1 LAVGFRSI
9 LLSSILLNG
18 CLPRKFFLFFVGW
31 MPALAFPTLGMC
43 QSREDQSFPRD
54 FLAKYCQDC
63 HQGSDAEAKF
73 DVTEYFDDG
82 AIAERLESWDF
93 VLSRIEIADMPPQ
106 EASVRP
112 TAEEIGEILRWS
124 KDLRRREANLR
135 RSDPGPNSIRR
146 LTHAEYNAAIEA
158 LTSAAIHPADSFP
171 LDPAN
176 EAGFDNSAQT
186 LSLPP
191 SLVGKYLDGARMVSS
206 HALLQSQRIAFAPY
220 PVLSETDRDKYFVHK
235 IVDFYRSQ
243 PTDLRK
249 YFHALRLL
257 QQELANNV
265 QPDSAIAKHTERI
278 ADQIAGN
285 YGLSA
290 KYLRT
295 LAERVLAKES
305 QVAAFGPWREI
316 QKRFNETIASELDE
330 RRCELACEKL
340 VEWITQTR
348 NSLTPKREMLKG
360 PKDLH
365 QGTQSLIL
373 WYNDQL
379 AADRRTC
386 REDLFDPANK
396 SLLVGDDGQR
406 ADADSAALKTTYDDF
421 CSIIPNAFYVSER
434 GRPYAREEKQEAA
447 GRLLSAGF
455 HSMMGYYRDDQPLI
469 DLVLDHNGIEELD
482 GLWREF
488 EYVCELPVRQFT
500 GFLWFERAESRYL
513 WESRFDFARAE
524 DASIVEPEPYSR
536 FATTYLDKL
545 REGEP
550 SPQVQLAVEEYFKLM
565 RKRLDTHFELKSIA
579 QSKHV
584 EDLIRLAEQ
593 AYRKPLSAHDR
604 ESIAKDY
611 HDFLAISGGDHRI
624 AIDDSIATILTSPWF
639 LFRWD
644 LQPTSAGSDSSVPHP
659 LNPIELA
666 SRLSFALWGSIPDQA
681 LMQSANRG
689 TLATEEGIDQEF
701 KRMISDP
708 RSKIMLREFMG
719 SWLDFREFTEHKG
732 VDRNE
737 FVSYDDPLQ
746 RAMADEPVELLW
758 SILQEGGSLRAC
770 LDSHYVIVNSR
781 LASHYGLT
789 ALDEHSADP
798 AKWYRVDLDAA
809 DPRGGFPTMGVF
821 LTNNSPGLRTSP
833 VKRGYWIIRRLVG
846 ERIPSPPP
854 NVPELPKSDRDT
866 QGVSLREL
874 LAAHREHPSC
884 AACHQRFDFAGLLL
898 EGFDPVGR
906 LREEDLAGRKIEDT
920 GTLPDGRS
928 IVGSEALKTY
938 LQTER
943 YEDFR
948 LHFCRSLAAF
958 LLGRTLIVSDDLLIE
973 EMIAKMDSYEQRIDV
988 AIQAVCTSTQ
998 FRNKRGLE
1006 PAKFTREGLR
1016 DE

>member
-1 LAVGFRSI
+1 MRFNTIDA
-9 LLSSILLNG
+9 
-18 CLPRKFFLFFVGW
+18 CMPRKLMVFFLGW
-31 MPALAFPTLGMC
+31 ILPMAFPTLGMS
-43 QSREDQSFPRD
+43 QSRDDQSFARE

-63 HQGSDAEAKF
+63 HQGADAEAKF
-73 DVTEYFDDG
+73 DVTEYFGDG
-82 AIAERLESWDF
+82 VIAERLESWEF

-106 EASVRP
+106 DAAIRP
-112 TAEEIGEILRWS
+112 TNEEIREMLRWS

-135 RSDPGPNSIRR
+135 KSDPGPNSIRR

-158 LTSAAIHPADSFP
+158 LTSTVIHPADSFP
-171 LDPAN
+171 IDPAN

-191 SLVGKYLDGARMVSS
+191 SLVGKYLDGARVVSS
-206 HALLQSQRIAFAPY
+206 HALLQTQRIAFAPY

-249 YFHALRLL
+249 YFLGLRVL
-257 QQELANNV
+257 QHELVKNG
-265 QPDSAIAKHTERI
+265 QSDSSVTKSKEQI
-278 ADQIAGN
+278 ADQIAAKL
-285 YGLSA
+285 GLSG

-295 LAERVLAKES
+295 LAQRVLAEDS
-305 QVAAFGPWREI
+305 QVVAFGPWREI
-316 QKRFNETIASELDE
+316 QKRFNETILNEPDE
-330 RRCELACEKL
+330 QRCELACDKL
-340 VEWITQTR
+340 VEWIAQTR
-348 NSLTPKREMLKG
+348 DSLTPKREMLRG

-365 QGTQSLIL
+365 QGSQSLIL
-373 WYNDQL
+373 WYNGQL
-379 AADRRTC
+379 AADRRMC
-386 REDLFDPANK
+386 RTDLFDPANK
-396 SLLVGDDGQR
+396 SLLVGDDAQDTN
-406 ADADSAALKTTYDDF
+406 AESAAIKTAYDDF
-421 CSIIPNAFYVSER
+421 CSVIPNAFYISER

-469 DLVLDHNGIEELD
+469 DLVLDQSGTEEIN

-488 EYVCELPVRQFT
+488 EFVCELPVRQFT

-524 DASIVEPEPYSR
+524 DASMVETEPFTR
-536 FATTYLDKL
+536 FVTTYLEKL
-545 REGEP
+545 QEGEP
-550 SPQVQLAVEEYFKLM
+550 SAQVQQAVEEYFKLM
-565 RKRLDTHFELKSIA
+565 RNRLDKHFESKSIA

-593 AYRKPLSAHDR
+593 AYRKPLSAKERDL
-604 ESIAKDY
+604 IANDY
-611 HDFLAISGGDHRI
+611 TEFLEVSGGDHRV

-644 LQPTSAGSDSSVPHP
+644 LQPTTAGLDSSIPHP
-659 LNPIELA
+659 LKPIELA
-666 SRLSFALWGSIPDQA
+666 SRLSFALWGSIPDQV
-681 LMQSANRG
+681 LMQSAIRR
-689 TLATEEGIDQEF
+689 TLDTEEGLDHEI

-708 RSKIMLREFMG
+708 RSKTMFNEFIG
-719 SWLDFREFTEHKG
+719 SWLDFRKFDEHKG

-746 RAMADEPVELLW
+746 RAMADEPVEFLW
-758 SILQEGGSLRAC
+758 SILQEGGSLRDC
-770 LDSHYVIVNSR
+770 LDSNYVVVNSR

-798 AKWYRVDLDAA
+798 SKWYRVDLDAA

-833 VKRGYWIIRRLVG
+833 VKRGYWIIRKLVG
-846 ERIPSPPP
+846 ERIPPPPP

-920 GTLPDGRS
+920 GTLPDGRN
-928 IVGSEALKTY
+928 VAGSEALKTY

-958 LLGRTLIVSDDLLIE
+958 LLGRTLIVSDDLLID
-973 EMIAKMDSYEQRIDV
+973 EMIAQMDSHEQRIDV

-1006 PAKFTREGLR
+1006 QAKFTREGLR

>member
-1 LAVGFRSI
+1 MGVHSVCGKRFLPHSLLVFLFGW
-9 LLSSILLNG
+9 LLS
-18 CLPRKFFLFFVGW
+18 V
-31 MPALAFPTLGMC
+31 AYPTPGIC
-43 QSREDQSFPRD
+43 QSVQETSFARD

-63 HQGSDAEAKF
+63 HQGADAEAKF

-82 AIAERLESWDF
+82 VIAERLESWDF

-106 EASVRP
+106 DASLRP
-112 TAEEIGEILRWS
+112 TAQEIDEILRS
-124 KDLRRREANLR
+124 SRELRRREANLR

-146 LTHAEYNAAIEA
+146 LSHAEYNAAIEA
-158 LTSAAIHPADSFP
+158 LTGAAIHPADSFP
-171 LDPAN
+171 IDPAN

-191 SLVGKYLDGARMVSS
+191 SLVGKYLDGARLVSS
-206 HALLQSQRIAFAPY
+206 HALLQTQRIAFAPY
-220 PVLSETDRDKYFVHK
+220 PVLSDTDRDKYFVHK
-235 IVDFYRSQ
+235 IVDFYRKQ

-249 YFHALRLL
+249 YLLGLRQFQQQLALGIPKD
-257 QQELANNV
+257 AAVNG
-265 QPDSAIAKHTERI
+265 IA
-278 ADQIAGN
+278 AGS
-285 YGLSA
+285 GLSP

-295 LAERVLAKES
+295 LADRILAEEN
-305 QVAAFGPWREI
+305 QIAAFGPWREL
-316 QKRFNETIASELDE
+316 QTRFKETIANETDE
-330 RRCELACEKL
+330 KQYEIACERL
-340 VEWITQTR
+340 VEWILKTR
-348 NSLTPKREMLKG
+348 ESLTPKREMLKG
-360 PKDLH
+360 PRDLH

-373 WYNDQL
+373 RYNDQL

-386 REDLFDPANK
+386 RDDLFDPENR

-406 ADADSAALKTTYDDF
+406 VDADSTELQAAYDDF

-455 HSMMGYYRDDQPLI
+455 HSMMGYYRDDQPLM
-469 DLVLDHNGIEELD
+469 DLVLDQIDVEELD

-524 DASIVEPEPYSR
+524 DASIVGSELFSR
-536 FATTYLDKL
+536 FATIYIEKL

-550 SPQVQLAVEEYFKLM
+550 SSQVQQAVEDYFKLM
-565 RKRLDTHFELKSIA
+565 RKRLDKHFELKSIA

-584 EDLIRLAEQ
+584 EELIHLAER
-593 AYRKPLSAHDR
+593 AYRKPLSAKDR
-604 ESIAKDY
+604 ERIAND
-611 HDFLAISGGDHRI
+611 HIAFLEISGGDHRV

-644 LQPTSAGSDSSVPHP
+644 LQPTAEKSDASAPQG

-666 SRLSFALWGSIPDQA
+666 SRLSFALWGSIPDNE
-681 LMQSANRG
+681 LMQSANHG
-689 TLATEEGIDQEF
+689 KLASEEDIAREF
-701 KRMISDP
+701 KRMIADP
-708 RSKIMLREFMG
+708 RSKTMLKEFMG
-719 SWLDFREFTEHKG
+719 SWLDFRQFHSHKG
-732 VDRNE
+732 VDREE
-737 FVSYDDPLQ
+737 FVSFDDPLQ
-746 RAMADEPVELLW
+746 QAMADEPVEFLW
-758 SILQEGGSLRAC
+758 SILKQRGSLRDC
-770 LDSHYVIVNSR
+770 LDSSYVFVNSR
-781 LASHYGLT
+781 LASHYGLS
-789 ALDEHSADP
+789 AIDEHSADP
-798 AKWYRVDLDAA
+798 SNWYRVDLDAA
-809 DPRGGFPTMGVF
+809 DPRGGLTTMGIF
-821 LTNNSPGLRTSP
+821 LTSNSPGLRTSP

-846 ERIPSPPP
+846 ERIPAPPP
-854 NVPELPKSDRDT
+854 NVPELPKSERDT
-866 QGVSLREL
+866 QGVTLREL

-920 GTLPDGRS
+920 GTLPDGRN
-928 IVGSEALKTY
+928 VAGSESLKTY

-973 EMIAKMDSYEQRIDV
+973 EMIAQMDSHEQRIDV

-1006 PAKFTREGLR
+1006 QARFKREGLR